1 MQFQNGPA
9 HPALAKKIAG
19 MWEIS
24 ARKIRA
30 IERSYDESRGSP
42 VFTVK
47 GAWTSRGWT
56 EWTQGFQYG
65 SALLQYDATGEKEF
79 LAAGRR
85 KTHERMAP
93 HLTHMGVHDH
103 GFNNVSTYGGL
114 LRLMNE
120 GRITEDPGER
130 EVCELALKVSGAVQ
144 ARRWTRTA
152 DGGGYIYSFN
162 GPHSLF
168 VDTVRSLRALAIA
181 HSLDHVLME
190 ENDRRVSLLL
200 RLVQHAAATA
210 RFSVYYGEG
219 RDGYDQPGRVAHES
233 IFNINDGNYRCPGTQ
248 QGYSPFST
256 WTRGLAWAILGF
268 AEELE
273 FLGTLPEQELE
284 PAGGKLQVLALL
296 SRAAHATAEFYLANT
311 AADGIPYW
319 DTGAPGLAK
328 LGAWRDR
335 PADPYNDHEPVDS
348 SAAAIACQGL
358 ARLGSWLRG
367 TGEKD
372 GTRFQDAGLAV
383 LSRLLEEPYLSTTD
397 AHQGLLLHSVYHR
410 PNGWDHVPEGR
421 AVPCGESSM
430 WGDYHLREA
439 ALHAQ
444 RIIGGGV
451 PLMFWRGKDGR

>member
-1 MQFQNGPA
+1 MQTLTGPS
-9 HPALAKKIAG
+9 HPALAKRIAA
-19 MWEIS
+19 MWEVS

-30 IERSYDESRGSP
+30 TERLYDESRGSP

-47 GAWTSRGWT
+47 GAWTARGWT

-65 SALLQYDATGEKEF
+65 SALLQFDATGEREF
-79 LAAGRR
+79 LDLGRR
-85 KTHERMAP
+85 KTSARMAS

-103 GFNNVSTYGGL
+103 GFNNVSTYGAL
-114 LRLMNE
+114 LRMMNE
-120 GRITEDPGER
+120 GRIPEDSGER
-130 EVCELALKVSGAVQ
+130 GVCELALKVSGAVQ
-144 ARRWTRTA
+144 ARRWTPTA

-168 VDTVRSLRALAIA
+168 VDTVRSLRSLAVA
-181 HSLDHVLME
+181 HSLGHVLLE
-190 ENDRRVSLLL
+190 ENDRRVSLLG

-210 RFSVYYGEG
+210 RYSVYYGEG
-219 RDGYDQPGRVAHES
+219 RDAYDVPGRVAHES
-233 IFNINDGNYRCPGTQ
+233 IFNVNDGTYRCPATQ

-273 FLGTLPEQELE
+273 FLQTLPAQELE
-284 PAGGKLQVLALL
+284 PAGGKPQVLAFLL
-296 SRAAHATAEFYLANT
+296 RAARATAEFYLAHT

-319 DTGAPGLAK
+319 DTGAPGLSK
-328 LGAWRDR
+328 LGAWREQ
-335 PADPYNDHEPVDS
+335 PADPFNEHEPVDS

-358 ARLGSWLRG
+358 VRLGSWLSG
-367 TGEKD
+367 SGERD
-372 GTRFQDAGLAV
+372 GERLRNAGLSV
-383 LSRLLEEPYLSTTD
+383 LWRLLEEPYLSTSHE
-397 AHQGLLLHSVYHR
+397 HQGLLLHSVYHR

-421 AVPCGESSM
+421 TVPCGESSM

-444 RIIGGGV
+444 RMIGGEA
-451 PLMFWRGKDGR
+451 PLLFWRGKDGS

>member
-1 MQFQNGPA
+1 MQLQTRPA
-9 HPALAKKIAG
+9 YPALQKKIAA

-24 ARKIRA
+24 ARKILA
-30 IERSYDESRGSP
+30 TERSYDQSHGSP

-65 SALLQYDATGEKEF
+65 SALLQYDATGEEEF
-79 LAAGRR
+79 LDIGRR
-85 KTHERMAP
+85 KTLARMTS

-114 LRLMNE
+114 LRMMNE
-120 GRITEDPGER
+120 GRIPEDAGER
-130 EVCELALKVSGAVQ
+130 DLCELALKVSGAVQ
-144 ARRWTRTA
+144 ARRWTNTA

-168 VDTVRSLRALAIA
+168 VDTVRSLRSLAIA
-181 HSLDHVLME
+181 HSLGHVLLE
-190 ENDRRVSLLL
+190 ENDRRVSLLA
-200 RLVQHAAATA
+200 RLVQHASATA
-210 RFSVYYGEG
+210 RCSVYYGQG
-219 RDGYDQPGRVAHES
+219 RDAYDVPGRVAHES
-233 IFNINDGNYRCPGTQ
+233 IFNVNDGTYRCPGTQ

-273 FLGTLPEQELE
+273 FLDTLPAQDLE
-284 PAGGKLQVLALL
+284 PAGGKTQILGLL
-296 SRAAHATAEFYLANT
+296 RRAAQATAEFYIANS
-311 AADGIPYW
+311 AADGVPYW
-319 DTGAPGLAK
+319 DTGAPGLDK
-328 LGAWRDR
+328 LGAWREK
-335 PADPYNDHEPVDS
+335 PADPFNEHEPVDS

-358 ARLGSWLRG
+358 ARLGSWLRSS
-367 TGEKD
+367 GEND
-372 GTRFQDAGLAV
+372 GERFQTAGLSL
-383 LSRLLEEPYLSTTD
+383 LSRLLEEPYISARND
-397 AHQGLLLHSVYHR
+397 HQGLLLHSVYHR
-410 PNGWDHVPEGR
+410 PNGWDHVPAGR

-444 RIIGGGV
+444 RMMGGGV
-451 PLMFWRGKDGR
+451 PLMFWRGKDGK